1 MNDPRRLNDEGT
13 PLERSLLR
21 DARDRRAPAQ
31 SRERAL
37 LALGLAGAATSA
49 SIAGSSG
56 AVAALKGSR
65 LLAIV
70 KWLGIGAVA
79 GVTTLVGVRAL
90 RENRRAPVK
99 AVEAA
104 QDPAAP
110 VPSNAPGALAQ
121 PDPTPVTALPPSDVG
136 QSAPVAKIAR
146 PKPVAS
152 ASRTSSIGP
161 EIAIIDVAR
170 TALSQRRPE
179 SALAALDRYE
189 AEFPRGGLALE
200 ASYLRIE
207 ALLALGDRDGA
218 NRLATRVLAAHP
230 ESVYAKRIRELFGS
244 GTSSA
249 LDRN

>member
-1 MNDPRRLNDEGT
+1 MNDPRRLKDEGT

-56 AVAALKGSR
+56 AIAAVKGSR
-65 LLAIV
+65 LVALV
-70 KWLGIGAVA
+70 KWLGIGAMA
-79 GVTTLVGVRAL
+79 GVTTLVGSRAL
-90 RENRRAPVK
+90 RENSRAPAK
-99 AVEAA
+99 AVEAS
-104 QDPAAP
+104 QEHAAP
-110 VPSNAPGALAQ
+110 VSSNAPGALAE
-121 PDPTPVTALPPSDVG
+121 PDPMPAAGLPPSDLAK
-136 QSAPVAKIAR
+136 SAPVAKIAR
-146 PKPVAS
+146 PKPIAS
-152 ASRTSSIGP
+152 ASRASSLGP
-161 EIAIIDVAR
+161 EIAIIDTAR

-179 SALAALDRYE
+179 SALSALDRYE

-200 ASYLRIE
+200 ASYLRVE
-207 ALLALGDRDGA
+207 ALLALGDREGA

-244 GTSSA
+244 STSSA
-249 LDRN
+249 LDRD

>member
-1 MNDPRRLNDEGT
+1 MNDPRRLKDEGT

-21 DARDRRAPAQ
+21 DARDRRAPAP
-31 SRERAL
+31 SRDRAL
-37 LALGLAGAATSA
+37 LALGLAGAATST
-49 SIAGSSG
+49 SVAGSSG
-56 AVAALKGSR
+56 AVAAVKGS
-65 LLAIV
+65 
-70 KWLGIGAVA
+70 
-79 GVTTLVGVRAL
+79 TLVGGRVL
-90 RENRRAPVK
+90 RENGRAPAK

-110 VPSNAPGALAQ
+110 VSSNALGALAQ
-121 PDPTPVTALPPSDVG
+121 PDPTSAAASPPPDIEKA
-136 QSAPVAKIAR
+136 APIAKIAR

-152 ASRTSSIGP
+152 ASRASSLGP
-161 EIAIIDVAR
+161 EIAIIDAAR

-179 SALAALDRYE
+179 SALSLLDRYD
-189 AEFPRGGLALE
+189 AEFPHGGLALE
-200 ASYLRIE
+200 TSYLRVE

>member
-1 MNDPRRLNDEGT
+1 MNDPRRLKDEGT

-37 LALGLAGAATSA
+37 LALGLATAATSA

-56 AVAALKGSR
+56 AVAAVKGAR
-65 LLAIV
+65 LVVIV

-79 GVTTLVGVRAL
+79 GVTTLVGGRAL
-90 RENRRAPVK
+90 RENSRAPAK

-121 PDPTPVTALPPSDVG
+121 PDPTPAADLPPRDIG
-136 QSAPVAKIAR
+136 KSAPVAKIAR

-152 ASRTSSIGP
+152 ASRASSLGP
-161 EIAIIDVAR
+161 EIAIIDAAR
-170 TALSQRRPE
+170 TALSQRQPE
-179 SALAALDRYE
+179 SALSLLDRYE

-200 ASYLRIE
+200 ASYLRVQ

-218 NRLATRVLAAHP
+218 NRFATRVLAAHP
-230 ESVYAKRIRELFGS
+230 ESVYAKRIRELLGS
-244 GTSSA
+244 RSSPA